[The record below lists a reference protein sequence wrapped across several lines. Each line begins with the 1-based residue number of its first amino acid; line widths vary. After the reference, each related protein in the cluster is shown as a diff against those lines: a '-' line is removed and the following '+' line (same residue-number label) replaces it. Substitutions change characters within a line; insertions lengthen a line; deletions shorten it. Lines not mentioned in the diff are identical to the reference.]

1 MKVINIEQYKARDK
15 TDRWK
20 ISFEGDPN
28 PLIMGTPPTFKV
40 GTDFPKEQLKLT
52 EKNRAYFYVLTKEDE
67 ADNETPTK
75 QRSIELQ
82 AIFRG
87 IVDLF
92 IAGKLDDFV
101 NSENHLAMG
110 AMRYAERRLVHDHPL
125 VEEALKR

>member
-1 MKVINIEQYKARDK
+1 MKVITIETYKARDK

-20 ISFEGDPN
+20 VSFEGDTN

-40 GTDFPKEQLKLT
+40 GTDIPKEQLKLT
-52 EKNRAYFYVLTKEDE
+52 EKNNAYFYTLLKTEEQPFNAVERN
-67 ADNETPTK
+67 A
-75 QRSIELQ
+75 SIELQ
-82 AIFRG
+82 VIFKG

-101 NSENHLAMG
+101 NSENYLAMG